1 MPTEKQALNQT
12 IGFTAALATVMGTV
26 IGAGVFFKA
35 DPVTHA
41 TGSTGL
47 TMLAWL
53 VGGLITICAGLTAA
67 ELAAAIPET
76 GGMMRYIDHTYGS
89 LAAFLLGWAETTV
102 YFPANIAALSIVFA
116 TQCINLFS
124 WSAHWQ
130 IPIAIIVGLS
140 LTILN
145 FFGSRDGGL
154 FQSFTT
160 VFKLIPLAII
170 IIFGLIHPGSNA
182 VHVSLFDV
190 TRSNGSGSF
199 LSALGSGVLATLF
212 AYDGWIHVGNIA
224 GELKH
229 PERDL
234 PRSILIGLTGTM
246 VVYLLVSAVFV
257 LVLPINQIAG
267 NPNAASEVA
276 RVLFGGVGGKI
287 ITIGILISVY
297 GGINGYTMTGM
308 RIPYAMALENRLPF
322 SRQLR
327 SLSKTGAPVVSGLVQ
342 ISIAIVMM
350 FMGGFNTLT
359 DMLVVVIW
367 IFYILTFIAVFILR
381 KREPDLPRP
390 YRTLGYPVVP
400 VIAILGGIFIVVNTL
415 FTQTMLTLIGIGI
428 TLLGLPFYY
437 YLKNKYPV
445 V

>member
-145 FFGSRDGGL
+145 FFGSRVGGL

-276 RVLFGGVGGKI
+276 PVLFGGVGGKI

-322 SRQLR
+322 NRQLR

-342 ISIAIVMM
+342 ISIAIIMM

>member
-145 FFGSRDGGL
+145 FFGSRVGGL

-170 IIFGLIHPGSNA
+170 IVFGLIHPGSNA

-327 SLSKTGAPVVSGLVQ
+327 SISKTGAPVVSGLVQ

-381 KREPDLPRP
+381 KREPELNRP
-390 YRTLGYPVVP
+390 YRTLGYPVIP

>member
-124 WSAHWQ
+124 WSAYWQ

-145 FFGSRDGGL
+145 FFGSRVGGL

-170 IIFGLIHPGSNA
+170 IVFGLIHPGSNA

-381 KREPDLPRP
+381 KREPELNRP
-390 YRTLGYPVVP
+390 YRTLGYPVIP

-437 YLKNKYPV
+437 YLKK
-445 V
+445 

>member
-145 FFGSRDGGL
+145 FFGSRVGGL

-170 IIFGLIHPGSNA
+170 IVFGLIHPGSNA

-342 ISIAIVMM
+342 ISIAIIMM

-381 KREPDLPRP
+381 KREPELNRP
-390 YRTLGYPVVP
+390 YRTLGYPVIP

>member
-1 MPTEKQALNQT
+1 MSTEKQALNQT

-145 FFGSRDGGL
+145 FFGSRVGGL

-170 IIFGLIHPGSNA
+170 IVFGLIHPGSNA

-381 KREPDLPRP
+381 KREPELNRP
-390 YRTLGYPVVP
+390 YRTLGYPVIP

>member
-145 FFGSRDGGL
+145 FFGSRVGGL

-322 SRQLR
+322 NRQLR

-342 ISIAIVMM
+342 ISIAIIMM

>member
-145 FFGSRDGGL
+145 FFGSRVGGL

-170 IIFGLIHPGSNA
+170 IVFGLIHPGSNA

>member
-145 FFGSRDGGL
+145 FFGSRVGGL

-342 ISIAIVMM
+342 ISIAIIMM

-381 KREPDLPRP
+381 KREPELNRP
-390 YRTLGYPVVP
+390 YRTLGYPVIP

>member
-145 FFGSRDGGL
+145 FFGSQVGGL

-170 IIFGLIHPGSNA
+170 IVFGLIHPGSNA

-342 ISIAIVMM
+342 ISIAIIMM

-381 KREPDLPRP
+381 KREPELNRP
-390 YRTLGYPVVP
+390 YRTLGYPVIP

>member
-145 FFGSRDGGL
+145 FFGSRVGGL

-170 IIFGLIHPGSNA
+170 IVFGLIHPGSNA

-287 ITIGILISVY
+287 ITMGILISVY

-381 KREPDLPRP
+381 KREPELNRP
-390 YRTLGYPVVP
+390 YRTLGYPVIP

>member
-41 TGSTGL
+41 TGSSGL

-145 FFGSRDGGL
+145 FFGSRVGGL

-170 IIFGLIHPGSNA
+170 IVFGLIHPGSNA

>member
-145 FFGSRDGGL
+145 FFGSRVGGL

-190 TRSNGSGSF
+190 ARSNGSGSF

-322 SRQLR
+322 NRQLR

-342 ISIAIVMM
+342 ISIAIIMM

-445 V
+445 F

>member
-145 FFGSRDGGL
+145 FFGSRVGGL

-170 IIFGLIHPGSNA
+170 IVFGLIHPGSNA

-327 SLSKTGAPVVSGLVQ
+327 SLSKTGVPVVSGLVQ
-342 ISIAIVMM
+342 ISIAIIMM

-381 KREPDLPRP
+381 KREPELNRP
-390 YRTLGYPVVP
+390 YRTLGYPVIP
-400 VIAILGGIFIVVNTL
+400 IIAILGGIFIVVNTL

-428 TLLGLPFYY
+428 TLLGLPVYY
-437 YLKNKYPV
+437 YLNNKYPTE
-445 V
+445 

>member
-145 FFGSRDGGL
+145 FFGSRVGGL

-170 IIFGLIHPGSNA
+170 IVFGLIHPGSNA

-342 ISIAIVMM
+342 ISIAIIMM

-381 KREPDLPRP
+381 KREPELNRP
-390 YRTLGYPVVP
+390 YRTLGYPVIP
-400 VIAILGGIFIVVNTL
+400 IIAILGGIFIVVNTL

>member
-53 VGGLITICAGLTAA
+53 VGGLITICAGLTAV

-145 FFGSRDGGL
+145 FFGSRVGGL

-170 IIFGLIHPGSNA
+170 IVFGLIHPGSNA

-381 KREPDLPRP
+381 KREPELNRP
-390 YRTLGYPVVP
+390 YRTLGYPVIP

>member
-145 FFGSRDGGL
+145 FFGSRVGGL

-170 IIFGLIHPGSNA
+170 IVFGLIHPGSNA

-287 ITIGILISVY
+287 ITMGILISVY

-390 YRTLGYPVVP
+390 YRTLGYPVIP

>member
-145 FFGSRDGGL
+145 FFGSRVGGL

-170 IIFGLIHPGSNA
+170 IVFGLIHPGSNA

-327 SLSKTGAPVVSGLVQ
+327 SLSKTGTPVVSGLVQ

>member
-145 FFGSRDGGL
+145 FFGSRVGGL

-170 IIFGLIHPGSNA
+170 IVFGLIHPGSNA

-342 ISIAIVMM
+342 ISIAIIMM

>member
-145 FFGSRDGGL
+145 FFGSRVGGL

-287 ITIGILISVY
+287 ITMGILISVY

-322 SRQLR
+322 NRQLR

-342 ISIAIVMM
+342 ISIAIIMM

>member
-124 WSAHWQ
+124 WSAYWQ

-145 FFGSRDGGL
+145 FFGSRVGGL

-170 IIFGLIHPGSNA
+170 IVFGLIHPGSNA

-381 KREPDLPRP
+381 KREPELNRP
-390 YRTLGYPVVP
+390 YRTLGYPVIP

-437 YLKNKYPV
+437 YIKK
-445 V
+445 

>member
-145 FFGSRDGGL
+145 FFGSRVGGL

-170 IIFGLIHPGSNA
+170 IVFGLIHPGSNA

-381 KREPDLPRP
+381 KREPELNRP
-390 YRTLGYPVVP
+390 YRTLGYPVIP

-437 YLKNKYPV
+437 YGKFYN
-445 V
+445 

>member
-145 FFGSRDGGL
+145 FFGSRVGGL

-287 ITIGILISVY
+287 ITMGILISVY

>member
-145 FFGSRDGGL
+145 FFGSRVGGL

-287 ITIGILISVY
+287 ITMGILISVY

-322 SRQLR
+322 NRQLR

-342 ISIAIVMM
+342 ISIAIIMM

-381 KREPDLPRP
+381 KREPELNRP
-390 YRTLGYPVVP
+390 YRTLGYPVIP

>member
-145 FFGSRDGGL
+145 FFGSRVGGL

-170 IIFGLIHPGSNA
+170 IVFGLIHPGSNA

-287 ITIGILISVY
+287 ITMGILISVY

-381 KREPDLPRP
+381 KREPELNRP
-390 YRTLGYPVVP
+390 YRTLGYPVIP
-400 VIAILGGIFIVVNTL
+400 LIAILGGIFIVVNTL

>member
-145 FFGSRDGGL
+145 FFGSRVGGL

-170 IIFGLIHPGSNA
+170 IVFGLIHPGSNA

-287 ITIGILISVY
+287 ITMGILISVY

-342 ISIAIVMM
+342 ISIAIIMM

>member
-124 WSAHWQ
+124 WSAYWQ

-145 FFGSRDGGL
+145 FFGSRVGGL

-170 IIFGLIHPGSNA
+170 IVFGLIHPGSNA

-287 ITIGILISVY
+287 ITMGILISVY

-381 KREPDLPRP
+381 KREPELNRP
-390 YRTLGYPVVP
+390 YRTLGYPVIP
-400 VIAILGGIFIVVNTL
+400 LIAILGGIFIVVNTL

>member
-145 FFGSRDGGL
+145 FFGSRVGGL

-170 IIFGLIHPGSNA
+170 IVFGLIHPGSNA

-287 ITIGILISVY
+287 ITMGILISVY

>member
-124 WSAHWQ
+124 WSAYWQ

-145 FFGSRDGGL
+145 FFGSRVGGL

-170 IIFGLIHPGSNA
+170 IVFGLIHPGSNA

-327 SLSKTGAPVVSGLVQ
+327 SISKTGAPVVSGLVQ

-381 KREPDLPRP
+381 KREPELNRP
-390 YRTLGYPVVP
+390 YRTLGYPVIP

>member
-145 FFGSRDGGL
+145 FFGSRVGGL

-322 SRQLR
+322 NRQLR

-342 ISIAIVMM
+342 ISIAIIMM

-381 KREPDLPRP
+381 KREPELNRP
-390 YRTLGYPVVP
+390 YRTLGYPVIP

>member
-145 FFGSRDGGL
+145 FFGSRVGGL

-170 IIFGLIHPGSNA
+170 IVFGLIHPGSNA

-367 IFYILTFIAVFILR
+367 I
-381 KREPDLPRP
+381 
-390 YRTLGYPVVP
+390 
-400 VIAILGGIFIVVNTL
+400 
-415 FTQTMLTLIGIGI
+415 
-428 TLLGLPFYY
+428 
-437 YLKNKYPV
+437 
-445 V
+445 

>member
-124 WSAHWQ
+124 WSAYWQ

-145 FFGSRDGGL
+145 FFGSRVGGL

-170 IIFGLIHPGSNA
+170 IVFGLIHPGSNA

-287 ITIGILISVY
+287 ITMGILISVY

-381 KREPDLPRP
+381 KREPELNRP
-390 YRTLGYPVVP
+390 YRTLGYPVIP

>member
-145 FFGSRDGGL
+145 FFGSRVGGL

-170 IIFGLIHPGSNA
+170 IVFGLIHPGSNA

-287 ITIGILISVY
+287 ITMGILISVY

-381 KREPDLPRP
+381 KREPELNRP

>member
-145 FFGSRDGGL
+145 FFGSRVGGL

-160 VFKLIPLAII
+160 VFKLIPLVII
-170 IIFGLIHPGSNA
+170 IVFGLIHPGSNA

-381 KREPDLPRP
+381 KREPELNRP
-390 YRTLGYPVVP
+390 YRTLGYPVIP

-428 TLLGLPFYY
+428 TLLGLPVYY
-437 YLKNKYPV
+437 YLNNKYPTE
-445 V
+445 

>member
-124 WSAHWQ
+124 WSAYWQ

-145 FFGSRDGGL
+145 FFGSRVGGL

-170 IIFGLIHPGSNA
+170 IVFGLIHPGSNA

-381 KREPDLPRP
+381 KREPELNRP
-390 YRTLGYPVVP
+390 YRTLGYPVIP

>member
-145 FFGSRDGGL
+145 FFGSRVGGL

-170 IIFGLIHPGSNA
+170 IVFGLIHPGSNA

-322 SRQLR
+322 NRQLR

>member
-145 FFGSRDGGL
+145 FFGSRVGGL

-287 ITIGILISVY
+287 ITMGILISVY

-381 KREPDLPRP
+381 KREPELNRP
-390 YRTLGYPVVP
+390 YRTLGYPVIP

>member
-145 FFGSRDGGL
+145 FFGSRVGGL

-170 IIFGLIHPGSNA
+170 IVFGLIHPGSNA

-381 KREPDLPRP
+381 KREPELNRP
-390 YRTLGYPVVP
+390 YRTLGYPVIP
-400 VIAILGGIFIVVNTL
+400 IIAILGGIFIVVNTL

>member
-145 FFGSRDGGL
+145 FFGSRVGGL

>member
-145 FFGSRDGGL
+145 FFGSRVGGL

-234 PRSILIGLTGTM
+234 ARSILIGLTGTM

-381 KREPDLPRP
+381 KREPELNRP
-390 YRTLGYPVVP
+390 YRTLGYPVIP

>member
-145 FFGSRDGGL
+145 FFGSRVGGL

-381 KREPDLPRP
+381 KREPELNRP
-390 YRTLGYPVVP
+390 YRTLGYPVIP